1 MGILLA
7 IIAAL
12 CWGGADFLVRY
23 ATRMIG
29 TYRTLLFMQVVGAVG
44 LSVYMLAS
52 GQLARLSSGSHPI
65 TWETWLWAAATA
77 LLNAASAL
85 ALYRAFQVGVLSVVS
100 PIAASSSAL
109 TVVLSYLSGEK
120 LSQARIL
127 GISATLIGVVLAAT
141 HFAAARTFQ
150 DGKAVEVE
158 AGDKSGKGSKRGLT
172 RGVGWALLSA
182 VGYGVNFWMLGFQVS
197 PILGG
202 ITPIWIIRL
211 GTMVTLTLFAL
222 PTRQSIR
229 IPAARAWLLLLPIGI
244 LDTAAYVTANFG
256 LISDQVAVVSVLIS
270 LFSAVT
276 VLLAWIFLRER
287 LQWSQWLGVGIIFI
301 GVALVNV

>member
-23 ATRMIG
+23 STHMIG
-29 TYRTLLFMQVVGAVG
+29 TYRTLLFMQVIGAVG
-44 LSVYMLAS
+44 LSVYVLAS
-52 GQLARLSSGSHPI
+52 GQLAHLSSSGHSV

-120 LSQARIL
+120 LSEARIL
-127 GISATLIGVVLAAT
+127 GISAALIGVVLAAT
-141 HFAAARTFQ
+141 HFADARTDK
-150 DGKAVEVE
+150 DGKAVE
-158 AGDKSGKGSKRGLT
+158 AGDKSGKRSKRGLT
-172 RGVGWALLSA
+172 GGVGWALLSA
-182 VGYGVNFWMLGFQVS
+182 VGYGVNFWMLAFQVS
-197 PILGG
+197 PMLGG
-202 ITPIWIIRL
+202 IVPIWIIRL
-211 GTMVTLTLFAL
+211 GTIVTLTLFAL